1 MEELIKLGVENGL
14 GALSFIFMIVYIM
27 FDKKQVAE
35 EKKANNDFIQNMV
48 KALDSNT
55 ATLTA
60 VNDNQR
66 EMTNTLEKLNYKIE
80 NLENKINKG
89 SD

>member
-1 MEELIKLGVENGL
+1 MEDLIKLGVENGL

-35 EKKANNDFIQNMV
+35 EKETNNEFLQSMV

-55 ATLTA
+55 DTLKA
-60 VNDNQR
+60 VNDNQK
-66 EMTNTLEKLNYKIE
+66 EMANTLEKLNYKIE
-80 NLENKINKG
+80 NLENKIKEK
-89 SD
+89 